1 MFNRDTGSSFSAG
14 RLRRT
19 PDHVKP
25 EKERTMTSRSGTD
38 DERNFAVW
46 SGKRPRMPIGSPRVL
61 IAHQDKLIA
70 ESLGALLRLTGW
82 LQVMQ
87 TQNLKSARSLLQ
99 NWKPQAL
106 ILDTQLDS
114 DSGYM
119 FIRTLRPDA
128 EVTGRL
134 LVAISNVWPADPIET
149 LKDAGFDGHCRRPC
163 ATWRLVEVLT
173 TFFSIPSS
181 TPSAARLTAPVTR
194 SLPAARVSDPSPGK
208 ARHALVTM
216 P

>member
-1 MFNRDTGSSFSAG
+1 
-14 RLRRT
+14 
-19 PDHVKP
+19 
-25 EKERTMTSRSGTD
+25 MTSRSGTD
-38 DERNFAVW
+38 DERHFAVW
-46 SGKRPRMPIGSPRVL
+46 NGKHPRMPIGSPKVL

-70 ESLGALLRLTGW
+70 ESLGALLRLTG

-128 EVTGRL
+128 ELTGRL
-134 LVAISNVWPADPIET
+134 LVAISNVWPADPVET
-149 LKDAGFDGHCRRPC
+149 LKDAGFDAHCRRPC

-173 TFFSIPSS
+173 TFFSMPPA
-181 TPSAARLTAPVTR
+181 TPIATRLIAPVIR
-194 SLPAARVSDPSPGK
+194 GLPASRASDPSPGK
-208 ARHALVTM
+208 ARHALVTI

>member
-1 MFNRDTGSSFSAG
+1 MSG
-14 RLRRT
+14 
-19 PDHVKP
+19 
-25 EKERTMTSRSGTD
+25 RSGTD
-38 DERNFAVW
+38 DERHFALW
-46 SGKRPRMPIGSPRVL
+46 SGKQARMPIGSPRVL
-61 IAHQDKLIA
+61 IAHQDKLIG
-70 ESLGALLRLTGW
+70 ESLAALLRLTG
-82 LQVMQ
+82 LQVMH

-106 ILDTQLDS
+106 ILDTRLDS
-114 DSGYM
+114 ESGYA
-119 FIRTLRPDA
+119 FISALRPDA
-128 EVTGRL
+128 DITGRL
-134 LVAISNVWPADPIET
+134 LVAISNVWPADPVET

-194 SLPAARVSDPSPGK
+194 GLQAARVSDPSPGK